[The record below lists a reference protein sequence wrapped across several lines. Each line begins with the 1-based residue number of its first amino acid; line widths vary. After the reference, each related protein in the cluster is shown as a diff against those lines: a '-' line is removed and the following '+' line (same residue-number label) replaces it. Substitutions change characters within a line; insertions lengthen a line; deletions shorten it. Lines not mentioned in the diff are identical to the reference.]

1 MNFSNVLPN
10 LKMAFSI
17 AFNLISKFTS
27 CPVAATD
34 IAAAGFML
42 TIPDAEAIVVVVIA
56 EGEVRVTRILL
67 LAVVVG
73 IVADYS

>member
-10 LKMAFSI
+10 LKIAFSI
-17 AFNLISKFTS
+17 AVNLVSKLAS
-27 CPVAATD
+27 CPLVATD
-34 IAAAGFML
+34 IVGPGYIL
-42 TIPDAEAIVVVVIA
+42 TIPDAEAIAVVVIV

-73 IVADYS
+73 IVA